1 MRTSRLRN
9 YEDGPSILAVSRNR
23 LATPEPIGLDMDD
36 FAFEESRSV
45 DFDDFAFP
53 VPNAAS
59 GMAAWEVEVI
69 SDVSSRVSEGQ
80 LDDQQFRGEEE
91 LEQDDNCDRYS
102 SVVRFEP
109 CSDIFEI
116 TVPDDSS
123 LTRCRPI
130 PEDRIYRMIERYSG
144 LESGTL
150 G

>member
-23 LATPEPIGLDMDD
+23 PATPEPIGLDMDD

-45 DFDDFAFP
+45 DFEDFAFP

-59 GMAAWEVEVI
+59 GMAAWEVEVL
-69 SDVSSRVSEGQ
+69 SDV
-80 LDDQQFRGEEE
+80 

-109 CSDIFEI
+109 CSEIFEI

-123 LTRCRPI
+123 LTRRRPI